1 MRAAERVLV
10 VATGILI
17 VAVIVLCWGLATALQ
32 VDNRTGNGF
41 GIPWP
46 IIWAQIAST
55 VASVFAL
62 VGLASAAGLLFLRA
76 ARWTSTP
83 TDDVTDDEK
92 PTPEPSP

>member
-17 VAVIVLCWGLATALQ
+17 VAVIVLCWGIATALQ
-32 VDNRTGNGF
+32 VDYGTGTGS
-41 GIPWP
+41 GMPWP
-46 IIWAQIAST
+46 IIWVQIASS
-55 VASVFAL
+55 VAAVFAL

-76 ARWTSTP
+76 ARWTGAP
-83 TDDVTDDEK
+83 AADEE